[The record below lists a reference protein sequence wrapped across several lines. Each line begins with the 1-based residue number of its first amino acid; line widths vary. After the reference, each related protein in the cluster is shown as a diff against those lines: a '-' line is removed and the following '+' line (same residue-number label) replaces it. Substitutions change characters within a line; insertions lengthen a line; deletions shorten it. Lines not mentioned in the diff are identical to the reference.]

1 MTHMDYPDFRLGNTE
16 YDFER
21 DCGRV
26 MRGCSTL
33 FLIATIAL
41 AGGAY
46 YIQKAFSRN
55 ESQEV
60 VPYSRFLEK
69 PQEDSNE
76 RLDRLGTLDHLDK

>member
-1 MTHMDYPDFRLGNTE
+1 MDYPDPRLGNTE
-16 YDFER
+16 YEFER

-60 VPYSRFLEK
+60 APYSRFLEAPLEK
-69 PQEDSNE
+69 SNGKVQ
-76 RLDRLGTLDHLDK
+76 RLKESSILLR